1 MSNKKKIEINKEDVK
16 KTLGYRVS
24 KKLLSVSIPILYLIS
39 ICFALFRGYTDKM
52 NASVYA
58 SLTENMDA
66 FMNKLMIVCLLSAV
80 GIYGL
85 NSFAKAA
92 RLKAINAEFNKVFDN
107 ALHSKIS
114 DINKLTPERISGL
127 VNSVAVMKADIKSYI
142 IDLVKA
148 VIPFAIVVYHIAKI
162 SWYAAVIMVLVMG
175 LVIILNLYSDFLF
188 HFDSEKSVMSNEMRG
203 VSTALF
209 MSVPMLKYMN
219 AEAWAQ
225 KKLKDAQNEATPAMQ
240 SCAKQLYNFGVELL
254 STIPE
259 IVCMGNA
266 IKMGDVTLATF
277 MGFNLGSIY
286 QMMYLL
292 RGMAE
297 EKSELDGE
305 LNSMAE
311 LKGDDKAYQD
321 KPAFPDKLILQNV
334 RFYYES
340 DENKRKP
347 FIFNNLVIRKGKK
360 YRFTA
365 CSGAGKAEPYSNLIP
380 TDTPEG
386 YTRMGDLK
394 VGDKV
399 FGRNGFSTE
408 VTHIFEQGERDV
420 YKVTFN
426 DGRSILVSDE
436 HLFGVW
442 VQGHSKYNYKVKS
455 LSEMMCDYK
464 REYPEHSGQ
473 YTYKYI
479 LPRTGP
485 VRREHKDV
493 PIDPWILGCF
503 IGNGCCRERYL
514 TISAGSPEVP
524 MKIAQKLKCYVK
536 RNSMHNYN
544 YVFYTEPGRPIPTV
558 EFFKDIPDMINCYS
572 YDKRIPRDYIV
583 NDISTRMELLR
594 GLMDTD
600 GSIDNDYRYHVTYST
615 TSKGLVEDIS
625 ELMYSLGFSVGISI
639 DKRSEKYKS
648 GYCAGIIF
656 KVPHKFKR
664 HMFTVGYKKERAYKA
679 LKVKTTKRTDSLF
692 SYNHGPIITNI
703 EFSHKEKC
711 RCIMVENVE
720 HLYMTGMNYIVTH
733 NSSVFKYFAGEM
745 ITDRQPDFRTFY
757 VHQQACLINLV
768 SLRDNITLGN
778 QYVPDGDIV
787 YLLTEM
793 GMGDWLANLPK
804 GLDSIIGVDV
814 TPSGGESSRISL
826 MRAFLHVRNYGP
838 DPLHRI
844 RNTSDLIMM
853 DEVTSALDKRTR
865 WLADDELC
873 TEEKVIKLCEKE
885 FAGCTVAI
893 ISHEDETSHA
903 YGFRNIV
910 DYEVRLEIRQNGD
923 KEEHIICS
931 AEPVNYEKTRSTA
944 LSRVAK

>member
-39 ICFALFRGYTDKM
+39 IGFALFRGYTDKM

-66 FMNKLMIVCLLSAV
+66 FMNKLMIVCLLSAI

-92 RLKAINAEFNKVFDN
+92 RLKAINNEFNKVFN
-107 ALHSKIS
+107 LALNSKIS

-162 SWYAAVIMVLVMG
+162 SWYAAIIMVLVMG
-175 LVIILNLYSDFLF
+175 IVIILNLYSDFLF

-225 KKLKDAQNEATPAMQ
+225 KKLKDAQDEATPAMQ

-340 DENKRKP
+340 DENKKKP

-365 CSGAGKAEPYSNLIP
+365 CSGAGK
-380 TDTPEG
+380 
-386 YTRMGDLK
+386 
-394 VGDKV
+394 
-399 FGRNGFSTE
+399 
-408 VTHIFEQGERDV
+408 
-420 YKVTFN
+420 
-426 DGRSILVSDE
+426 
-436 HLFGVW
+436 
-442 VQGHSKYNYKVKS
+442 
-455 LSEMMCDYK
+455 
-464 REYPEHSGQ
+464 
-473 YTYKYI
+473 
-479 LPRTGP
+479 
-485 VRREHKDV
+485 
-493 PIDPWILGCF
+493 
-503 IGNGCCRERYL
+503 
-514 TISAGSPEVP
+514 
-524 MKIAQKLKCYVK
+524 
-536 RNSMHNYN
+536 
-544 YVFYTEPGRPIPTV
+544 
-558 EFFKDIPDMINCYS
+558 
-572 YDKRIPRDYIV
+572 
-583 NDISTRMELLR
+583 
-594 GLMDTD
+594 
-600 GSIDNDYRYHVTYST
+600 
-615 TSKGLVEDIS
+615 
-625 ELMYSLGFSVGISI
+625 
-639 DKRSEKYKS
+639 
-648 GYCAGIIF
+648 
-656 KVPHKFKR
+656 
-664 HMFTVGYKKERAYKA
+664 
-679 LKVKTTKRTDSLF
+679 
-692 SYNHGPIITNI
+692 
-703 EFSHKEKC
+703 
-711 RCIMVENVE
+711 
-720 HLYMTGMNYIVTH
+720 
-733 NSSVFKYFAGEM
+733 SSVFKYFAGEM
-745 ITDRQPDFRTFY
+745 VTDRQPDFRTFY

-778 QYVPDGDIV
+778 LYVPDGDIV

-838 DPLHRI
+838 DPLHRV
-844 RNTSDLIMM
+844 RNTSDLILM

-865 WLADDELC
+865 WLKDDELC

-893 ISHEDETSHA
+893 ISHEDETSSA
-903 YGFRNIV
+903 YGFRDIV
-910 DYEVRLEIRQNGD
+910 DYEVRLEVRQNGD
-923 KEEHIICS
+923 REEHIICS